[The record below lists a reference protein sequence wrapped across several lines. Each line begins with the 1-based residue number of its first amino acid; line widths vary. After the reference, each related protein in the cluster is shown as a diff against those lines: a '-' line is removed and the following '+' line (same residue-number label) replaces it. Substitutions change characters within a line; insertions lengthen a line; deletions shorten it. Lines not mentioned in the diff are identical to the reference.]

1 MTSEQF
7 SRPGAIDLSGLSGS
21 ESSAGSS
28 SFAVDVA
35 DPNEVA
41 TLAEASLSH
50 LVVLSLWSSRAP
62 TSIQVN
68 ELLTRL
74 ATAYDGR
81 FLLARIDVDAA
92 PQIAQAVGAQGVPF
106 IVALLRGQPVAQIP
120 PTTDESEARTIL
132 DQLVQA
138 AVANGVTGRAQP
150 RATADEESD
159 EDGPAD
165 DPRFAEADAA
175 LAADDIDG
183 AIAAY
188 QRVVD
193 SNPSD
198 SDALGRLAG
207 AKLMQRTVGVDAD
220 QARAAAA
227 ADPTD
232 VDAQLLAA
240 DLDIVGGHIDDAFRR
255 LIEAVRRTA
264 GDDRDRVRE
273 HLLALFEA
281 VGPDDPRV
289 AAARRALS
297 SALF

>member
-92 PQIAQAVGAQGVPF
+92 PQVAQAVGAQGVPF

-120 PTTDESEARTIL
+120 PTTDEAEARTVL

-150 RATADEESD
+150 RATPADEATD
-159 EDGPAD
+159 EVAD
-165 DPRFAEADAA
+165 DPRFVEADAA
-175 LAADDIDG
+175 LAADDVDG

-193 SNPSD
+193 ASPSD

-207 AKLMQRTVGVDAD
+207 AKLMRRTQGIDAD
-220 QARAAAA
+220 AARTAAA
-227 ADPTD
+227 ADPAD

-240 DLDIVGGHIDDAFRR
+240 DLDVVGGHVDDAFRR
-255 LIEAVRRTA
+255 LIDAVRRTA
-264 GDDRDRVRE
+264 GDERDRVRE
-273 HLLALFEA
+273 HLLELFEA
-281 VGPDDPRV
+281 VGP
-289 AAARRALS
+289 
-297 SALF
+297 

>member
-138 AVANGVTGRAQP
+138 L
-150 RATADEESD
+150 S
-159 EDGPAD
+159 
-165 DPRFAEADAA
+165 
-175 LAADDIDG
+175 LI
-183 AIAAY
+183 
-188 QRVVD
+188 
-193 SNPSD
+193 
-198 SDALGRLAG
+198 
-207 AKLMQRTVGVDAD
+207 
-220 QARAAAA
+220 
-227 ADPTD
+227 
-232 VDAQLLAA
+232 
-240 DLDIVGGHIDDAFRR
+240 HI
-255 LIEAVRRTA
+255 
-264 GDDRDRVRE
+264 
-273 HLLALFEA
+273 
-281 VGPDDPRV
+281 
-289 AAARRALS
+289 
-297 SALF
+297 

>member
-1 MTSEQF
+1 MSSEQF

-21 ESSAGSS
+21 ESPGSA

-35 DPNEVA
+35 DPSEVA
-41 TLAEASLSH
+41 ALAEASLSH

-74 ATAYDGR
+74 ADAYEGR
-81 FLLARIDVDAA
+81 FLLARVDVDAA
-92 PQIAQAVGAQGVPF
+92 PQVAQAVGAQGVPF
-106 IVALLRGQPVAQIP
+106 VVALLRGQPVAQIP
-120 PTTDESEARTIL
+120 PTTDESEARGVL

-150 RATADEESD
+150 RATPADETAD
-159 EDGPAD
+159 DDAVD

-193 SNPSD
+193 ASPSD

-207 AKLMQRTVGVDAD
+207 AKLMRRTKGADAD
-220 QARAAAA
+220 AARSAAA
-227 ADPTD
+227 ADPAD

-240 DLDIVGGHIDDAFRR
+240 DLDVAGGHVDDAFRR
-255 LIEAVRRTA
+255 LIDAVRRTA
-264 GDDRDRVRE
+264 GDERDRIRE
-273 HLLALFEA
+273 HLLELFEA

>member
-7 SRPGAIDLSGLSGS
+7 SRPGAVDLSGLSGA
-21 ESSAGSS
+21 ESSSGSS
-28 SFAVDVA
+28 SFAVDVS
-35 DPNEVA
+35 DPSEVA
-41 TLAEASLSH
+41 ALAEASLSH

-68 ELLTRL
+68 AVLTKL
-74 ATAYDGR
+74 ADAYEGR
-81 FLLARIDVDAA
+81 FLLARVDVDAA
-92 PQIAQAVGAQGVPF
+92 PQVAQAVGAQGVPF

-120 PTTDESEARTIL
+120 PTTDETEARTVL

-150 RATADEESD
+150 HATQTDETEADD
-159 EDGPAD
+159 AGD

-193 SNPSD
+193 ASPSD
-198 SDALGRLAG
+198 SEALGRLAG
-207 AKLMQRTVGVDAD
+207 AKLMQRTKGADAD
-220 QARAAAA
+220 AARSAAA
-227 ADPTD
+227 ADPAD
-232 VDAQLLAA
+232 IDAQLLAA
-240 DLDIVGGHIDDAFRR
+240 DLDVLGGHVDDAFRR
-255 LIEAVRRTA
+255 LIDAVRRTA
-264 GDDRDRVRE
+264 GDDRNRVRE
-273 HLLALFEA
+273 HLLELFEA

-289 AAARRALS
+289 ASARRALS